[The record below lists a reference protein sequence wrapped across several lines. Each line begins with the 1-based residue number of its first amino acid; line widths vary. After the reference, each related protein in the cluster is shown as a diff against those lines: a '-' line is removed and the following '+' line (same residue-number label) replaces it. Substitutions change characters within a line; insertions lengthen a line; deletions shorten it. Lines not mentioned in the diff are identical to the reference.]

1 MGKTV
6 IVVGAGLAGMMAA
19 FAAQQEGA
27 EVVLVTRGTVG
38 IGTNS
43 ILSNGV
49 FSGPTPSYSEEAY
62 IKDTLNIGRM
72 LNHHPLV
79 EMIAK
84 GALSAFDLLRSLG
97 LTVEE
102 APNFYHVVKPP
113 HPDIIPGFALVK
125 GLIEVIKNLS
135 RIQHFTR
142 FYVTEL
148 LKKEGRICG
157 VRGIDGRGKE
167 ISIYAPSVVLATG
180 GAGAIYRTN
189 DNQKTIMGQ
198 GYSLA
203 AKAGLDLWDMEFV
216 QFIPI
221 VIVQPHLPSIML
233 FSPYPE
239 GARLINEAGEDL
251 AQKYGIDNLND
262 AVRKRRDF
270 LAIMLYKESC
280 IAPVFMDYR
289 GVPLS
294 AWNTHPLAL
303 LGKMKFD
310 FKSSPV
316 RVSPGAHFFMGG
328 IRIDGSC
335 QTAIPGLFAC
345 GEIVWG
351 VHGANRRAGNAL
363 TECMVLGEVAGKS
376 AAAQALSSAEKFN
389 IKEEFVTLPTERLLG
404 SGPYREFRDEIRTV
418 AWEKAGIVRSEEG
431 LKEGLGSIGQIESQL
446 HKMKPNNVLQQM
458 LYSDLMSAC
467 LVVRAILTASLPR
480 NESRGSFY
488 RSDFPQEDN
497 NKWLKNSCLKYDEIK
512 NEFTVNH
519 YAVQR

>member
-27 EVVLVTRGTVG
+27 EVVLITRGTVG

-49 FSGPTPSYSEEAY
+49 FSGPTPSYSEETY
-62 IKDTLNIGRM
+62 VDDTLNIGRL
-72 LNHHPLV
+72 LNHKPLL
-79 EMIAK
+79 EIIAK
-84 GALSAFDLLRSLG
+84 GASSAFDLLRSLG

-113 HPDIIPGFALVK
+113 HPDMIPGVALVK
-125 GLIEVIKNLS
+125 GLIEVMKNSS
-135 RIQHFTR
+135 RVQHFTG

-148 LKKEGRICG
+148 LTKEGAVCG
-157 VRGIDGRGKE
+157 VRGINGRGRE
-167 ISIYAPSVVLATG
+167 FSIYAPAVVLATG

-189 DNQKTIMGQ
+189 DNQKNIMGQ
-198 GYSLA
+198 GYYLA

-221 VIVQPHLPSIML
+221 VIMEPHLPSIML
-233 FSPYPE
+233 FSPYPD
-239 GARLINEAGEDL
+239 GAKLINEAGEDL
-251 AQKYGIDNLND
+251 AQKHGIDNLND

-270 LAIMLYKESC
+270 LSIMLYKESC
-280 IAPVFMDYR
+280 VGPVFMDYR

-294 AWNTHPLAL
+294 AWDNHPLAL

-310 FKSSPV
+310 FKTKPV

-328 IRIDGSC
+328 IRINGLC
-335 QTAIPGLFAC
+335 ETAVPGLFGC

-363 TECMVLGEVAGKS
+363 TECVVLGTIAGKS
-376 AAAQALSSAEKFN
+376 AATQARNSVDKFTIEEKF
-389 IKEEFVTLPTERLLG
+389 VDLPTERSLG
-404 SGPYREFRDEIRTV
+404 SGPYREFRDEIRKV
-418 AWEKAGIVRSEEG
+418 AWEKAGIVRS
-431 LKEGLGSIGQIESQL
+431 KEGLQDGLDSIGEIESQL
-446 HKMKPNNVLQQM
+446 CKMQPQNVFQQM
-458 LYSDLMSAC
+458 LHTDLMSAC
-467 LVVRAILTASLPR
+467 FVVRTILTASLPR
-480 NESRGSFY
+480 SESRGSFY
-488 RSDFPQEDN
+488 RSDFPQEDDN
-497 NKWLKNSCLKYDEIK
+497 WLKNSCLKYD
-512 NEFTVNH
+512 
-519 YAVQR
+519 AVQNNLTLSHHPVER